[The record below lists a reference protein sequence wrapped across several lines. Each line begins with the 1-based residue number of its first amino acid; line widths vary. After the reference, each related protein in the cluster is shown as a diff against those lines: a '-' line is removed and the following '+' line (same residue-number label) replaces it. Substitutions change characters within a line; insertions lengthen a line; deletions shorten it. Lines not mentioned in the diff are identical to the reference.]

1 MTFKIT
7 FADVAAV
14 IAVIISIFAFIRATA
29 ALKMT
34 LMTAEVVKDVIIHEE
49 ADNGKNNQ
57 H

>member
-1 MTFKIT
+1 MKLNIT
-7 FADVAAV
+7 FADIVAS

-34 LMTAEVVKDVIIHEE
+34 LMTAEVVKEVIIHEE
-49 ADNGKNNQ
+49 ADNGKDNK